1 MNVFLNIPSQP
12 FMLSIGFSCSDRNS
26 RDDLALQRKSERG
39 IGATKSHLFAQH
51 YNSIISRKSSFSQD
65 CCPKSHD
72 ITSWLPSCNMRC
84 NIKSGLDTRHAEDDE
99 SRDLIKSLLNRT
111 LRERVVELSQKIS
124 VTSLNTVSLIN
135 TTDDELRDSVGPKI
149 GAFQ

>member
-1 MNVFLNIPSQP
+1 
-12 FMLSIGFSCSDRNS
+12 
-26 RDDLALQRKSERG
+26 
-39 IGATKSHLFAQH
+39 
-51 YNSIISRKSSFSQD
+51 
-65 CCPKSHD
+65 
-72 ITSWLPSCNMRC
+72 MRC

-149 GAFQ
+149 GALQ